1 MQKMAKLFKTRPD
14 TYITL
19 THQNPSTPV
28 SPEKGLPRAESN
40 PVLDLLEHLEG
51 RVEEYYFTAEWLIK
65 LQEGLLSRVIEY
77 ALGLDQHAP
86 PLKLI
91 PIAENENFTLKYED
105 PETERQ
111 YQFFRVEEYRIRM
124 LLWDQTIRMYD
135 EVGYLLPHNI
145 YPGNPE
151 NLDAVYEAYPGRAES
166 LASRY
171 IECVM
176 YLKQHLH
183 HCQKNIREVLHIM
196 FINRHSV
203 SSPVPMEARSNLW
216 PSHSKDSKSPFREKL
231 YGLIRRKG
239 WHDSVNPGL
248 WMSIGRDSMRV
259 EQEARRDIMSADL
272 FCC

>member
-1 MQKMAKLFKTRPD
+1 M
-14 TYITL
+14 
-19 THQNPSTPV
+19 
-28 SPEKGLPRAESN
+28 
-40 PVLDLLEHLEG
+40 LDQLEHLEA
-51 RVEEYYFTAEWLIK
+51 RVEEYYFTAEWLVK
-65 LQEGLLSRVIEY
+65 LQEGLLSRVIDY
-77 ALGLDQHAP
+77 ALGLDYHAP
-86 PLKLI
+86 PLKFI
-91 PIAENENFTLKYED
+91 PVAEDEGFTLKYED

-111 YQFFRVEEYRIRM
+111 YEFFRVEEYRIRM

-151 NLDAVYEAYPGRAES
+151 NLDAVYAAYPGRAES

-171 IECVM
+171 IDCVM

-196 FINRHSV
+196 FINRHSILLIE
-203 SSPVPMEARSNLW
+203 PKEAQLNFW
-216 PSHSKDSKSPFREKL
+216 PSHSKGSKSNFREML

-259 EQEARRDIMSADL
+259 EEEARREITSAL
-272 FCC
+272 FLN